1 MTVISCIVLRLATA
15 AAIACAISQSSFA
28 LDYPTKPVRLI
39 VGVAAGG
46 ANDTVARLLAQ
57 TLSERLGQ
65 PVVVENR
72 PGAGGNIGL
81 EAVVN
86 APPDGHTLLFA
97 TSANALSV
105 SFYDKSSISFARDIT
120 PVASLVRG
128 PLIMEVNPSFP
139 AKTIPEFIAYAK
151 ANPGK
156 INMAS
161 AGIGNTTHVAG
172 ELFMMLTGTKFTHVP
187 YRGGAPAVADLIGGQ
202 VQVYFDGIS
211 GSLEHVRSEKL
222 RALGVT
228 TAQRADVLPNVP
240 SIAEFVPGYEAG
252 GWYGIGVPKNVP
264 AEVVDRLNREINAGL
279 ADPKLKTRLADL
291 GYVTFGGSSAEF
303 RNMIAHEIDKW
314 ARVLKFAG
322 IKPD

>member
-1 MTVISCIVLRLATA
+1 MKLARRRFLHMAAGA
-15 AAIACAISQSSFA
+15 AALPITARIALA
-28 LDYPTKPVRLI
+28 LDYPARPVRII
-39 VGVAAGG
+39 VGFAPAGG
-46 ANDTVARLLAQ
+46 TDIMARLMGQ
-57 TLSERLGQ
+57 WLSEQLGQ
-65 PVVVENR
+65 QFVIENR
-72 PGAGGNIGL
+72 PGAASNIGTDM
-81 EAVVN
+81 VVN
-86 APPDGHTLLFA
+86 APPDGYTLLVA
-97 TSANALSV
+97 TFVNAVNATL
-105 SFYDKSSISFARDIT
+105 YDKLNFNFIRDIA
-120 PVASLVRG
+120 PVASIARE
-128 PLIMEVNPSFP
+128 PFAIEVHPSVP
-139 AKTIPEFIAYAK
+139 VKTVPEFVAYAK

-187 YRGGAPAVADLIGGQ
+187 YCGGAPAVADLIGGQ

-211 GSLEHVRSEKL
+211 GSLEHVRSGKL

-303 RNMIAHEIDKW
+303 RNLISQEIDKW